1 MDKVMV
7 FKIFVMVILGGVS
20 TFYINHKLKKGPV
33 FASAIVTFFSGIVL
47 PFLFKDSG
55 LTMAAATAAG
65 SYIGMSGKE
74 QIQNS
79 MEIIVAS
86 IFLST
91 LFVISND
98 VFIGI
103 GGKLGTMACIS
114 VMALYGIKTL
124 SSNIMFKGN
133 GKPKDLD
140 IRNN

>member
-1 MDKVMV
+1 
-7 FKIFVMVILGGVS
+7 
-20 TFYINHKLKKGPV
+20 
-33 FASAIVTFFSGIVL
+33 
-47 PFLFKDSG
+47 
-55 LTMAAATAAG
+55 MAAATAAG

-103 GGKLGTMACIS
+103 GGKLGTIACIS

-124 SSNIMFKGN
+124 SGNIMFKGN